1 MPPSDTPPAPTV
13 MCGRRHQHSSRQQ
26 AVECD
31 QRRAIREK
39 MKRENT
45 KLEEMMHEGKA

>member
-1 MPPSDTPPAPTV
+1 MPASDKPLPPAV

-31 QRRAIREK
+31 QREK
-39 MKRENT
+39 T